1 MKIDQPNRQ
10 ISQPKRYLL
19 HYQQFSTCG
28 MPLRK
33 NRCFTNISQLRFKH
47 YSNIRQIY
55 HTLLCII
62 FCCCVL
68 LMSFPGSRMFS
79 ELWNNYR
86 KWNKIL
92 ISNLWKVLIFSTRHL
107 ILLFLNLSG
116 LWQKNTSRL
125 EWQWLQLNFMK
136 KLVWFKNVSMG

>member
-10 ISQPKRYLL
+10 VSLRKRYLW

-33 NRCFTNISQLRFKH
+33 NKCFTNISQHQFKH
-47 YSNIRQIY
+47 YSNIKQIY
-55 HTLLCII
+55 HTLLSLI
-62 FCCCVL
+62 FCCCDL

-92 ISNLWKVLIFSTRHL
+92 ISSLRKVPIFSTPHL
-107 ILLFLNLSG
+107 ILLFLNLLG

-125 EWQWLQLNFMK
+125 EWQWLQLNYMK
-136 KLVWFKNVSMG
+136 KLVWFKNVSMA